1 MKKVQKTAVIAVGG
15 NSLITDA
22 AHQAISDQ
30 YEAAVIT
37 VKRIVDIMESGWNI
51 VVTHGSGPQVGYIL
65 RRSEIA
71 IKEVAPVPMDYADAD
86 IQGAVGYMFQRALH
100 NEFIKRGLDRNAIA
114 IVSQVLVDRHDP
126 AFENPSKPIGPQLDE
141 LTAKERASRLGWK
154 VKDDVGRGWRRV
166 VPSPMPQKILEL
178 KQIELLAKNGFIVIA
193 CGGGGI
199 PVIENEKKYL
209 VGVEAV
215 IDKDLASSL
224 LATKLK
230 ADVFIITTGV
240 DQVVINF
247 NTPNE
252 KYLGSLTLNQAR
264 DLYESD
270 HFDPGSMGPKILS
283 MITYLEK
290 GGIKG
295 IITSPGKMLAA
306 LDDKSGTIFTAGSDR
321 KKK

>member
-1 MKKVQKTAVIAVGG
+1 MNKIQKTAVIAVGG

-30 YEAAVIT
+30 YEAAVTT
-37 VKRIVDIMESGWNI
+37 VKRIVDIMESGWNV

-100 NEFIKRGLDRNAIA
+100 NEFVKRGLDRNAIA
-114 IVSQVLVDRHDP
+114 IVSQVLVDHQDP
-126 AFENPSKPIGPQLDE
+126 AFKNPSKPIGPQLDE
-141 LTAKERASRLGWK
+141 ATAKEGAKKLGWK
-154 VKDDVGRGWRRV
+154 VKKDVGRGWRRV
-166 VPSPMPQKILEL
+166 VPSPMPQEILEL
-178 KQIELLAKNGFIVIA
+178 KQIKLLVKNGFIVIA

-199 PVIENEKKYL
+199 PVTENEKKYL

-240 DQVVINF
+240 DQVAINF
-247 NTPNE
+247 NKPDE
-252 KYLGSLTLNQAR
+252 KWLGSLTLNQTR
-264 DLYESD
+264 ELYEAD

-283 MITYLEK
+283 MIT
-290 GGIKG
+290 
-295 IITSPGKMLAA
+295 
-306 LDDKSGTIFTAGSDR
+306 
-321 KKK
+321 